1 MAESPAS
8 PDRGSQDGSRSGTRS
23 APTRLI
29 AAPRPDGRRWYDEGE
44 EPDYRFTLANERT
57 FLAWIRTALALMAAA
72 VAVVHLIHTLNLPGA
87 RRTLG
92 TLLVGAALIISTTSY
107 WRWRSVQRAMR
118 NGDPLP
124 RSVLLP
130 IVAVVLT
137 VAGILALVTVFV

>member
-1 MAESPAS
+1 MAESHTS
-8 PDRGSQDGSRSGTRS
+8 PDRGSQEKHSQ
-23 APTRLI
+23 
-29 AAPRPDGRRWYDEGE
+29 RPDPSDRGTSAGGRRWYDEGE

-118 NGDPLP
+118 NGEPLP

-130 IVAVVLT
+130 IVAGVLT